1 VVTWGAWPFHR
12 AALVNARHGAATMDT
27 LISLG
32 VSAATIWSLYALFL
46 GGAGEPGMRMSFEL
60 LSRPGGVPH
69 VYLEAAAGVTLFLLA
84 GRYLEARAKRRSG
97 EALRALAEIGAK
109 DVTVLRD
116 GVKVTVPIGSLAVGQ
131 EFVVRPG
138 EKIATDGEVVA

>member
-1 VVTWGAWPFHR
+1 
-12 AALVNARHGAATMDT
+12 
-27 LISLG
+27 
-32 VSAATIWSLYALFL
+32 
-46 GGAGEPGMRMSFEL
+46 
-60 LSRPGGVPH
+60 
-69 VYLEAAAGVTLFLLA
+69 EAAAGVTLFLLA

-116 GVKVTVPIGSLAVGQ
+116 GVEVTVPIGSLAVGQ

-138 EKIATDGEVVA
+138 EKIATDGEVVAGTSAVDTSMLTGESVPVEVGV